1 MRGRRCANAVRVAV
15 LRGGHE
21 VTVQLEP
28 ETLGKVQVVL
38 VHGDEGVRASFRV
51 ENPLT
56 QQSLQAD
63 APLLKQALEARGV
76 NVAHISVE
84 LEQGDRQG
92 RDPLGRHAQGR
103 RRLFGGG
110 GDGDMN
116 LDDLALRPQQWRP
129 WGFEARA

>member
-1 MRGRRCANAVRVAV
+1 VRVAV
-15 LRGGHE
+15 LRGGDQ

-28 ETLGKVQVVL
+28 ETLGKVRVVL
-38 VHGDEGVRASFRV
+38 VHGEEGVRASFRV

-63 APLLKQALEARGV
+63 APQLKHALEARGV

-92 RDPLGRHAQGR
+92 RDPQARHAPGR
-103 RRLFGGG
+103 RRFDGA
-110 GDGDMN
+110 GDEEIL
-116 LDDLALRPQQWRP
+116 LDDLPQRPASWRP